1 MVRPRRA
8 EQGREARGTAP
19 QSIHGSTRDPEGE
32 EKLSDSDMTGGAGR
46 DPAHRSPMRKAEQR
60 RCDGELLHG
69 GPFLVCPLSFTA
81 SSSPAHLLSDDGEVV

>member
-1 MVRPRRA
+1 
-8 EQGREARGTAP
+8 
-19 QSIHGSTRDPEGE
+19 
-32 EKLSDSDMTGGAGR
+32 
-46 DPAHRSPMRKAEQR
+46 MRKAEQR